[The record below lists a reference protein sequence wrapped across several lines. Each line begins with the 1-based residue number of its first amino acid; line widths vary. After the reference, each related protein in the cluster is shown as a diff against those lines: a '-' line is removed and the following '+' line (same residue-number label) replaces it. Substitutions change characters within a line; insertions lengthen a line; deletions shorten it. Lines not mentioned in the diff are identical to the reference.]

1 MSQQILIIVGDG
13 GESYETWFAKH
24 RFEEAGYVPRVAA
37 PSKKRLNLVI
47 HDFEPGW
54 DTYMERPGYAMESDL
69 TFDEVVPADYIAVL
83 CIGGRAPEY
92 LRNNAKVLQILRE
105 FDRLGKWLFAICHG
119 VQLVSAAGLV
129 KGRSLTCYE
138 HVRIDA
144 EAAGAVW
151 RRVDAVRDGRLV
163 TAPTWVQHPAFYRE
177 VFGCLNGEAIASP
190 EQAAA
195 NA

>member
-1 MSQQILIIVGDG
+1 MQQILIIVGDG

-24 RFEEAGYVPRVAA
+24 RFEEAGYTVRVSA
-37 PSKKRLNLVI
+37 PTKKRLNLVI

-54 DTYMERPGYAMESDL
+54 DTYMERPGYVMASDL

-92 LRNNAKVLQILRE
+92 LRNDPRVLEILRE
-105 FDRLGKWLFAICHG
+105 FDRLGRWLFAICHG
-119 VQLVSAAGLV
+119 VQLIAAAGLA
-129 KGRSLTCYE
+129 KGKKLTCYE

-144 EAAGAVW
+144 EMAGGCW
-151 RRVDAVRDGRLV
+151 QRVDAVRDGRLV

-177 VFGCLNGEAIASP
+177 VFGCLNAERSS
-190 EQAAA
+190 
-195 NA
+195 